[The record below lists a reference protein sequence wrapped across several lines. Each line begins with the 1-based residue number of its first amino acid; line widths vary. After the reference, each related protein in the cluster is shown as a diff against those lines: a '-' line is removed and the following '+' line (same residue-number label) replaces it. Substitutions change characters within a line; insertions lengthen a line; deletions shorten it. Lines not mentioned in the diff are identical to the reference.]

1 MDIDKNADMPDTSSL
16 TSKGKVKEDVS
27 LTTNAS
33 TKTPETV
40 TAASTTTA
48 KPPAPLTRREEEFI
62 RKDRN
67 LAEFLLL
74 LDDLEPLVSYDL
86 YTKILKKGLAVRC

>member
-1 MDIDKNADMPDTSSL
+1 MDVDKNADMPDTSSL
-16 TSKGKVKEDVS
+16 ASKGKVKEDVS

-33 TKTPETV
+33 VKVPETV
-40 TAASTTTA
+40 TTASTTTP
-48 KPPAPLTRREEEFI
+48 KPLAPLTRREEEFV

-86 YTKILKKGLAVRC
+86 